1 MIRLVKIAICF
12 VARSGTPSPYVTYG
26 SVHSSRVPRISS
38 IFTKRSARPTI
49 QQGFTR
55 TPSWILP
62 FFKRRKAIPNLV
74 CGFTLIELLISLAI
88 LAILIAGI
96 VSAFSGFTKAE
107 AQKGAAT
114 GVLSLLET
122 ARSETLASKGGS
134 RYGVHLDS
142 SGATL
147 FAGSSYAVN
156 APGNVV
162 LTLDP
167 RVELAYS
174 LSGTGADIVFDFLS
188 GTTVAS
194 GTITFSLPGDESV
207 PEKTI
212 TVSPSGTMELQ

>member
-1 MIRLVKIAICF
+1 M
-12 VARSGTPSPYVTYG
+12 
-26 SVHSSRVPRISS
+26 
-38 IFTKRSARPTI
+38 
-49 QQGFTR
+49 
-55 TPSWILP
+55 
-62 FFKRRKAIPNLV
+62 
-74 CGFTLIELLISLAI
+74 CGFTLIELLIALAI

-147 FAGSSYAVN
+147 FAGSSY
-156 APGNVV
+156 
-162 LTLDP
+162 
-167 RVELAYS
+167 
-174 LSGTGADIVFDFLS
+174 
-188 GTTVAS
+188 
-194 GTITFSLPGDESV
+194 GDESV